1 MPLKLL
7 LFLGMKKM
15 KRALV
20 WIIGICAVL
29 YLGVCL
35 FFYFDQE
42 HLIFP
47 GRKVAND
54 YHYDFSIPFKQYH
67 IKTAY
72 NDTVDG
78 YLFKVP
84 NPKGIIFY
92 LHGNGDN
99 VESWKNAVA
108 KYTALGY
115 DAFEIDYPGYGK
127 SSGHIHSLPQ
137 LFNAVKSAYD
147 TVRQLYPENRII
159 IMGYSVGTGPATWLA
174 AHYHP
179 KMLLLLAPYYS
190 LGDMAMYRY
199 PFLPVFILK
208 YPVNTYEY
216 IQQVKAPVVIFHG
229 DADEIIYYGS
239 SLKLQPYLKPGD
251 KLITLKRQGHL
262 HFENNQ
268 VFMGDLEWILR

>member
-1 MPLKLL
+1 MGKPGK
-7 LFLGMKKM
+7 
-15 KRALV
+15 ALV
-20 WIIGICAVL
+20 WFVGICTVL
-29 YLGVCL
+29 YAGVCL

-47 GRKVAND
+47 GRKVTKD
-54 YHYDFSIPFKQYH
+54 YRYDFGVSYKEYS

-72 NDTVDG
+72 NDTIDG

-84 NPKGIIFY
+84 NPKGLIFY

-108 KYTALGY
+108 KYTELGY
-115 DAFEIDYPGYGK
+115 DAFEMDYPGYGK
-127 SSGHIHSLPQ
+127 SSGHIYSLSQ
-137 LFNAVKSAYD
+137 FFNTVKSAYD
-147 TVRQLYPENRII
+147 TMRQLYPENKIT
-159 IMGYSVGTGPATWLA
+159 IMGYSLGTGPATWLA

-208 YPVNTYEY
+208 YPVNTYQY
-216 IQQVKAPVVIFHG
+216 LQKVKAPIIIFHG
-229 DADEIIYYGS
+229 DVDEIVYYGS
-239 SLKLQPYLKPGD
+239 SLKLKPYLKTGD
-251 KLITLKRQGHL
+251 TLMTLKEQGHL
-262 HFENNQ
+262 HFENNP
-268 VFMGDLEWILR
+268 VYMADLKGILK